1 MILYTVAKDLSGEL
15 VRANS
20 SDKGHAYFCP
30 TCDSVLI
37 LRKSGSTK
45 KNAKRPHFA
54 HKALITNCNPESA
67 LHFTYKTL
75 LAKKLQECIFA
86 DTVFLQEWQCKHC
99 GDEHFVNLLQGVT
112 SVQVE
117 HNMKVCCPDI
127 ALFNANGKVI
137 KVVEIVVTH
146 PPEEAA
152 IQFYKDNGVTLI
164 QVNLSDDT
172 EPFCNL
178 ELRHLRSVVTS
189 TECIT
194 PKCIKCG
201 SFKYTTKVK
210 VRTGAG
216 TREVLGNIGYD
227 FPLHMRSQIA
237 KDLLAGGCIVQEYYR
252 CNYCEQGK
260 RQDYPC
266 DYLYDSNE

>member
-1 MILYTVAKDLSGEL
+1 MILYTVAKDSSGEL

-20 SDKGHAYFCP
+20 SDKGQAYFCP
-30 TCDSVLI
+30 TCDSILI

-75 LAKKLQECIFA
+75 LAKKLQECIFS
-86 DTVFLQEWQCKHC
+86 DGVFLQEWQCKHC

-137 KVVEIVVTH
+137 KVVEIVVKH
-146 PPEEAA
+146 APEEAT

-164 QVNLSDDT
+164 QVNLSEGT
-172 EPFCNL
+172 LPFDEL
-178 ELRHLRSVVTS
+178 ELRRLWSVVTS

-194 PKCIKCG
+194 LKCIKCG
-201 SFKYTTKVK
+201 SFKYTTKVI
-210 VRTGAG
+210 VRTEAG
-216 TREVLGNIGYD
+216 PRTLLGNIGYD
-227 FPLHMRSQIA
+227 FPISMRSQIA
-237 KDLLAGGCIVQEYYR
+237 KDLLAGGSIVQEYCR

-260 RQDYPC
+260 RQDYQ
-266 DYLYDSNE
+266 YDSNE